1 MGASEHEY
9 SVGWYSVHNLLA
21 GGFEGSIYPVNPAYD
36 KVQGLSCYPDL
47 AALPETVDHVMF
59 ALSVKHMD
67 AALDEVI
74 DHGARAATI
83 MSQLIIENDTVP
95 RLQQRVEKRI
105 RESGLLVC
113 GANGMGFY
121 NCRDGVW
128 ACGFDT
134 RENHVRGGNVT
145 LISHSGAG
153 MCGIVDCEGRIDF
166 NLAVSTGQEL
176 CVGMHDYMDFAIEVH
191 NTNVIGL
198 FMETVRDP
206 QAMIAV
212 LKKANEDRIPVVAIK
227 VGRTGLSARLA
238 VSHSGAMAGA
248 DAAYQALFDRYG
260 VQRVDD
266 MDEFAHTLM
275 MFAQPHRVA
284 DGGLVCLH
292 DSGGERQLLID
303 LADDMAVPLARMN
316 PDTITRLE
324 QSLDPGLPAINPLD
338 AWGAGGP
345 DSAQIMKDCLSAM
358 MKDPDA
364 AIGAVVQDRGPL
376 GAIYPEYIDYMRA
389 GHKASGK
396 PVFLVANRQ
405 GSDSD
410 PLAVSTTREG
420 FPVLDGLRSFLAAS
434 RCLFAY
440 RDFCKR
446 APMKYTP
453 VDSDTLKQARLRL
466 INGTKLNEADS
477 SSLLGS
483 FGLPVNPAETCVS
496 EAGTIE
502 VAGKLGYPL
511 VLKTA
516 GQDILHKTEQ
526 GGVHLDII
534 NEESLTQAYQ
544 DLSRRLGPRV
554 LVAPYINKPGLEMVL
569 GMIQDEQFGPLVMLG
584 FGGINVEVLNDVV
597 FAMPPFDEATAKRM
611 VNGLKHHR
619 LLGRQRVGV
628 KPAIDMF
635 CKTAAD
641 FSAMVAALA
650 DDLEEIDMN
659 PVIVH
664 AEGCI
669 AIDAMVIASARVE
682 RSNGQG
688 GERPANQG
696 HYPGW

>member
-1 MGASEHEY
+1 LGASEREH

-21 GGFEGSIYPVNPAYD
+21 GGFEGNIYPVNPAYEN
-36 KVQGLSCYPDL
+36 VQGLSCYPDL

-59 ALSVKHMD
+59 ALSDKHMD
-67 AALDEVI
+67 TALDEVI

-83 MSQLIIENDTVP
+83 MSQLIIENDTTP
-95 RLQQRVEKRI
+95 CLRERVEKRI

-121 NCRDGVW
+121 NCRDAVW

-145 LISHSGAG
+145 LISHSGSG
-153 MCGIVDCEGRIDF
+153 MCGIVDCEERIDF

-176 CVGMHDYMDFAIEVH
+176 CVGMHDYMDFAIDVH
-191 NTNVIGL
+191 NTKVIGL

-212 LKKANEDRIPVVAIK
+212 LKKANEYRIPVVTIK
-227 VGRTGLSARLA
+227 VGRTKLSARLA
-238 VSHSGAMAGA
+238 VSHSGAMAGT
-248 DAAYQALFDRYG
+248 DAAYQAMFDRYG
-260 VQRVDD
+260 VQRVND
-266 MDEFAHTLM
+266 MDEFAHALM
-275 MFAQPHRVA
+275 MFAQPHPVA

-303 LADDMAVPLARMN
+303 LADSMVVPLAQMG
-316 PDTITRLE
+316 PDTIAQLE

-338 AWGAGGP
+338 AWGAGGA
-345 DSAQIMKDCLSAM
+345 DSNQIMKDCLSVM

-364 AIGAVVQDRGPL
+364 AIGAVVQDRGPY
-376 GAIYPEYIDYMRA
+376 GAIYPGHIDYVRA
-389 GHKASGK
+389 GHRASGK

-405 GSDSD
+405 GSGSD
-410 PLAVSTTREG
+410 PLAVKATRDG

-440 RDFCKR
+440 RDFCNR
-446 APMKYTP
+446 APMKFSP
-453 VDSDTLKQARLRL
+453 LDSDTLKQARATLA
-466 INGTKLNEADS
+466 NSNKLNESDS

-483 FGLPVNPAETCVS
+483 FGLPVNPAVTCLT
-496 EAGTIE
+496 EAETIE
-502 VAGKLGYPL
+502 VAGKLGYPV

-516 GQDILHKTEQ
+516 GQNILHKTEQ
-526 GGVHLDII
+526 AGVHLDII
-534 NEESLTQAYQ
+534 NEKTLTQAYQ
-544 DLSRRLGPRV
+544 DLSRRLGPEV
-554 LVAPYINKPGLEMVL
+554 LVAPYINKPGIEMVL

-597 FAMPPFDEATAKRM
+597 FAIPPFDEATAKRM
-611 VNGLKHHR
+611 VNSLEHHR

-628 KPAIDMF
+628 KPAIDTF

-641 FSAMVAALA
+641 FSAVVAALA

-664 AEGCI
+664 AEGCV
-669 AIDAMVIASARVE
+669 ALDVLVIGSAKT
-682 RSNGQG
+682 
-688 GERPANQG
+688 
-696 HYPGW
+696 H

>member
-1 MGASEHEY
+1 LGASEREH

-21 GGFEGSIYPVNPAYD
+21 GGFEGNIYPVNPGYD

-47 AALPETVDHVMF
+47 AALPETVDHVIF
-59 ALSVKHMD
+59 ALSDKHMD

-74 DHGARAATI
+74 NHGARAATI
-83 MSQLIIENDTVP
+83 MSQLIIQNDTLP

-145 LISHSGAG
+145 LISHSGSG

-176 CVGMHDYMDFAIEVH
+176 CVSMHDYMDFAIEAH
-191 NTNVIGL
+191 KTNVIGL

-212 LKKANEDRIPVVAIK
+212 LKKANEHRIPVVAIK
-227 VGRTGLSARLA
+227 VGRTKLSARLA
-238 VSHSGAMAGA
+238 VSHSGAMAGS

-266 MDEFAHTLM
+266 IDEFAHALM
-275 MFAQPHRVA
+275 MFAQPHPVA

-303 LADDMAVPLARMN
+303 LADSMALPLAQMN
-316 PDTITRLE
+316 PDTIAHLE

-345 DSAQIMKDCLSAM
+345 DSGQIMKDCLSAM
-358 MKDPDA
+358 MKDPDT

-376 GAIYPEYIDYMRA
+376 GAIYPGYIDYMRA

-410 PLAVSTTREG
+410 PLAVSATREG

-434 RCLFAY
+434 KCLFAY
-440 RDFCKR
+440 RDFCRR

-453 VDSDTLKQARLRL
+453 VDSDALKQARLRL
-466 INGTKLNEADS
+466 VNGTKLNEADS

-483 FGLPVNPAETCVS
+483 FGLPVNPAETCVT
-496 EAGTIE
+496 EADTIE
-502 VAGKLGYPL
+502 VARKMGYPV

-516 GQDILHKTEQ
+516 GRGILHKTEQ

-534 NEESLTQAYQ
+534 NEEALTQAYQ
-544 DLSRRLGPRV
+544 DLSRRLGPKV
-554 LVAPYINKPGLEMVL
+554 LVAPYINKPGTEMVL

-597 FAMPPFDEATAKRM
+597 FAIPPFDGATAKRM
-611 VNGLKHHR
+611 VNGLEHHR

-628 KPAIDMF
+628 KPAIDSF

-641 FSAMVAALA
+641 FSAVVAALA
-650 DDLEEIDMN
+650 DELEEVDMN

-669 AIDAMVIASARVE
+669 ALDVLVIGSAK
-682 RSNGQG
+682 N
-688 GERPANQG
+688 
-696 HYPGW
+696 H

>member
-1 MGASEHEY
+1 MGASEREH

-21 GGFEGSIYPVNPAYD
+21 GGFEGNIYPVNPAYD
-36 KVQGLSCYPDL
+36 NVQGLSCFPNL
-47 AALPETVDHVMF
+47 SALPETVDHVMF
-59 ALSVKHMD
+59 ALSDKRMD

-95 RLQQRVEKRI
+95 CLQQRVENRV
-105 RESGLLVC
+105 RESDLLVC

-134 RENHVRGGNVT
+134 REDHVRGGNVT
-145 LISHSGAG
+145 LISHSGSG

-191 NTNVIGL
+191 NTKVIGV
-198 FMETVRDP
+198 FVETVRDP

-212 LKKANEDRIPVVAIK
+212 LKKANEHRIPVVAIK
-227 VGRTGLSARLA
+227 VGRTKLSARLA
-238 VSHSGAMAGA
+238 VSHSGAMAGT

-266 MDEFAHTLM
+266 MDEFAHALM
-275 MFAQPHRVA
+275 MFAQPHPVA

-303 LADDMAVPLARMN
+303 LADRMDVPLARMN
-316 PDTITRLE
+316 PDTIAQLE

-345 DSAQIMKDCLSAM
+345 DSGQVMKDCLSAM
-358 MKDPDA
+358 MKDPGA

-376 GAIYPEYIDYMRA
+376 GAIYPGYVDYMLA
-389 GHKASGK
+389 GYKASGK
-396 PVFLVANRQ
+396 PVFLVSNRQ
-405 GSDSD
+405 GSGSD
-410 PLAVSTTREG
+410 PLAITTTREG

-440 RDFCKR
+440 RDFCNR

-453 VDSDTLKQARLRL
+453 VDSDTLKQARVRL
-466 INGTKLNEADS
+466 VSGKKLNEADS
-477 SSLLGS
+477 SLLLGS
-483 FGLPVNPAETCVS
+483 FGLPVNPAETCET
-496 EAGTIE
+496 EAETIE
-502 VAGKLGYPL
+502 AAGKMGYPL

-516 GQDILHKTEQ
+516 RQGILHKTEQ

-534 NEESLTQAYQ
+534 DEEKLIQAYQ
-544 DLSRRLGPRV
+544 DLARRLGPRV
-554 LVAPYINKPGLEMVL
+554 LVAPYIDKPGIEMVL

-597 FAMPPFDEATAKRM
+597 FAIPPFDEATAKRM

-628 KPAIDMF
+628 KPAIDAF

-641 FSAMVAALA
+641 FSVVVAALA
-650 DDLEEIDMN
+650 DDLDEIDMN

-664 AEGCI
+664 AEGCV
-669 AIDAMVIASARVE
+669 ALDVLVIGST
-682 RSNGQG
+682 
-688 GERPANQG
+688 RPINK
-696 HYPGW
+696 HR

>member
-1 MGASEHEY
+1 MGASEREH

-21 GGFEGSIYPVNPAYD
+21 GGFEGNIYPVNPGYD

-59 ALSVKHMD
+59 ALSDKHMD

-74 DHGARAATI
+74 NHGARAATI
-83 MSQLIIENDTVP
+83 MSQLIIENDTIP
-95 RLQQRVEKRI
+95 SLQQRVEKRI
-105 RESGLLVC
+105 RKSGLLVC

-176 CVGMHDYMDFAIEVH
+176 CVSMHDYMDFAIEVH
-191 NTNVIGL
+191 KTNVIGL

-212 LKKANEDRIPVVAIK
+212 LEKANKYRIPVVAIK

-238 VSHSGAMAGA
+238 VSHSGAMAGT

-266 MDEFAHTLM
+266 MDEFAHALM
-275 MFAQPHRVA
+275 MFAQPHPVA

-303 LADDMAVPLARMN
+303 LADSMAVPLARMN
-316 PDTITRLE
+316 PDTITQLE

-345 DSAQIMKDCLSAM
+345 DSGQIMKDCLSAM

-376 GAIYPEYIDYMRA
+376 GAIYPEYIDYVRA

-410 PLAVSTTREG
+410 PLAVRTSREG

-434 RCLFAY
+434 KCLFAH

-446 APMKYTP
+446 APMRFSP
-453 VDSDTLKQARLRL
+453 VDSDTLIQARLRL
-466 INGTKLNEADS
+466 ADGKKLNEADS

-496 EAGTIE
+496 EAETIE

-526 GGVHLDII
+526 DGVHLDII
-534 NEESLTQAYQ
+534 NEEKLTHAYR
-544 DLSRRLGPRV
+544 DLSRRLGPKV
-554 LVAPYINKPGLEMVL
+554 LVAPYINKPGIEMVL

-584 FGGINVEVLNDVV
+584 FGGINVEVLNDVA
-597 FAMPPFDEATAKRM
+597 FAIPPFDEATAKRM
-611 VNGLKHHR
+611 VNGLEHHR

-628 KPAIDMF
+628 KPAIDTF

-641 FSAMVAALA
+641 FSAVVAALA

-669 AIDAMVIASARVE
+669 ALDVLVIGNAKT
-682 RSNGQG
+682 
-688 GERPANQG
+688 
-696 HYPGW
+696 Y